1 MRFNTALLLPLAVS
15 ATPLTTSST
24 GPDPSQ
30 ITIAQTSFSGN
41 GCPQGTVS
49 TSYSTD
55 KTLVTFGFDSFQTY
69 IGPGT
74 TVADHSK
81 NCQLHLTLNYPG
93 GFQYSL
99 VDSTYHGYA
108 QMDTGVTGTFYSTYY
123 FSQDAS
129 ATATTTAVLTGG
141 GLLAAGQVYTKED
154 ILPTA
159 SIIWSPCGA
168 QGILNINNRVALTS
182 ANTSASGQVTD
193 DDATVAFTQQM
204 HLQWQPCTKK

>member
-1 MRFNTALLLPLAVS
+1 MRFNAVLLLPLAVS
-15 ATPLTTSST
+15 ATPLVYT

-30 ITIAQTSFSGN
+30 ITISQTSFSGN
-41 GCPQGTVS
+41 GCPQDTVS
-49 TSYSTD
+49 TSYSSD

-74 TVADHSK
+74 TVADRSK

-129 ATATTTAVLTGG
+129 ATTTTKAVLTGG
-141 GLLAAGQVYTKED
+141 GLWAAGQVYTK
-154 ILPTA
+154 
-159 SIIWSPCGA
+159 
-168 QGILNINNRVALTS
+168 
-182 ANTSASGQVTD
+182 QVRL
-193 DDATVAFTQQM
+193 V
-204 HLQWQPCTKK
+204 WQ

>member
-1 MRFNTALLLPLAVS
+1 MKLPLTLLLPLAVT
-15 ATPLTTSST
+15 ATPLTTKPSSA
-24 GPDPSQ
+24 PDPSQ

-74 TVADHSK
+74 AVADHSK

-99 VDSTYHGYA
+99 VDSTYHGYV

-129 ATATTTAVLTGG
+129 ATTTTKAVLTGG
-141 GLLAAGQVYTKED
+141 GQVAAGQVYTKEVSRCLRVGND
-154 ILPTA
+154 CSTV
-159 SIIWSPCGA
+159 IISP
-168 QGILNINNRVALTS
+168 II
-182 ANTSASGQVTD
+182 
-193 DDATVAFTQQM
+193 
-204 HLQWQPCTKK
+204 K